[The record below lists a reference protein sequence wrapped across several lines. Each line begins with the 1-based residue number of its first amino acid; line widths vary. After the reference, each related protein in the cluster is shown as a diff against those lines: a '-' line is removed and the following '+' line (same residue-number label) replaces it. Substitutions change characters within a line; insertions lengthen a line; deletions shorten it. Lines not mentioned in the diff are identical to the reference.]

1 VDGAAVGTHGN
12 GENGKRIGPRL
23 AIEES
28 GEGTRSTNGG
38 NEDQIESR
46 VEFLPDTARLRSSQ
60 GRPGR
65 NVKQAGKIDGG
76 PASPTPFTLCSFVS
90 VTVPT
95 ISSNPIPRVPE
106 AVPIP

>member
-1 VDGAAVGTHGN
+1 MDGAAAGTHGN
-12 GENGKRIGPRL
+12 GGNGKRKGPRL

-46 VEFLPDTARLRSSQ
+46 VDFLSDTAKLRSSH

-65 NVKQAGKIDGG
+65 M
-76 PASPTPFTLCSFVS
+76 
-90 VTVPT
+90 
-95 ISSNPIPRVPE
+95 
-106 AVPIP
+106 